1 MKYNLRYDGM
11 VYGKIDPALHD
22 HKNSRLAHYFG
33 NPFVVGGT
41 ENTKT
46 EVYDFD
52 YETWVELPPFPF
64 ATFIHSY
71 GLGFQTILTSCD
83 IETATHD
90 IVTLKLLLIVQLLS
104 VIPSTL

>member
-1 MKYNLRYDGM
+1 M
-11 VYGKIDPALHD
+11 VYGKIDPALYD

-52 YETWVELPPFPF
+52 YETWVELPSFPF

-71 GLGFQTILTSCD
+71 GKGF
-83 IETATHD
+83 
-90 IVTLKLLLIVQLLS
+90 LLIIIYS
-104 VIPSTL
+104 

>member
-1 MKYNLRYDGM
+1 MKPKLLPVTRKFRFGRTSNFTLANIITKRYDGM

-22 HKNSRLAHYFG
+22 HKNARLAHYFK

-46 EVYDFD
+46 EVYDFN
-52 YETWVELPPFPF
+52 YETWVELPSFPF

-71 GLGFQTILTSCD
+71 G
-83 IETATHD
+83 
-90 IVTLKLLLIVQLLS
+90 
-104 VIPSTL
+104 

>member
-1 MKYNLRYDGM
+1 M
-11 VYGKIDPALHD
+11 VYGKIDPALYD

-52 YETWVELPPFPF
+52 YETWVELPSFPF

-71 GLGFQTILTSCD
+71 GKGFQLI
-83 IETATHD
+83 I
-90 IVTLKLLLIVQLLS
+90 INTLRAHVLCSI
-104 VIPSTL
+104 